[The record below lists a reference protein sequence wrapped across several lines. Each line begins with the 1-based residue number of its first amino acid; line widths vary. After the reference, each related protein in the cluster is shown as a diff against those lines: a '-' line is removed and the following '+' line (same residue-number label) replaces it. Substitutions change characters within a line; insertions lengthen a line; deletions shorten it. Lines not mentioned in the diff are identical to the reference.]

1 MGAVPEVGAWAGFGA
16 KTPTA
21 RRIVVGSSQPKT
33 LKGHYPRG
41 QGHACST
48 YFCQALAQLV
58 LEHSAVLE
66 EGSERLSTRQ
76 AQESRFAE
84 EES

>member
-1 MGAVPEVGAWAGFGA
+1 MSQKSSLM
-16 KTPTA
+16 KTPQCVPKALTSDSGPNL
-21 RRIVVGSSQPKT
+21 RVMLGSLP
-33 LKGHYPRG
+33 PRG